1 MSSPLSNAFNELR
14 YSIKDINLYQSP
26 YKHPNVGK
34 ITDEF
39 GSIEVISSGS
49 YNNVTKTHASR
60 SFVVDTK
67 SKRNSLNI
75 YGIPQMADYI
85 NFRYGNSQR
94 NVTLDNTVFPNGTVD
109 SGKVQIGVICA
120 PSTFILPKFFN
131 GAISFYANTWIFR
144 RGIYLNSSGTKVA
157 SSESWILNTASIDSN
172 TPFAVVDFDSG
183 RKITPLYLNRLYL
196 AAKTFDNLAN
206 KLGTVTNGKLYLG
219 SKNIANMTTT
229 QKNAITAKGWT
240 IY

>member
-1 MSSPLSNAFNELR
+1 MKSPLNDAFNELR
-14 YSIKDINLYQSP
+14 NSIKDIDVYQSP
-26 YKHPNVGK
+26 YKHPKVGK

-49 YNNVTKTHASR
+49 YDNVTKTSASNT
-60 SFVVDTK
+60 FVVDTK

-75 YGIPQMADYI
+75 YGIPQMAGYV

-94 NVTLDNTVFPNGTVD
+94 IVTLDNKVFPQATLD
-109 SGKVQIGVICA
+109 SGKVQIGIIYA
-120 PSTFILPKFFN
+120 PSTFILPKNFN
-131 GAISFYANTWIFR
+131 GTISFYADRWIFR
-144 RGIYLNSSGTKVA
+144 RGIYLNSRGTKVA
-157 SSESWILNTASIDSN
+157 SNENWILNTASIDSN

-183 RKITPLYLNRLYL
+183 REITPLYLNRLYL
-196 AAKTFDNLAN
+196 ATKTFDNLAN

>member
-14 YSIKDINLYQSP
+14 YSIKDIDVYRSP
-26 YKHPNVGK
+26 YEHPKVGK

-39 GSIEVISSGS
+39 GTIEVISSGS
-49 YNNVTKTHASR
+49 YDGVTQIHAS
-60 SFVVDTK
+60 SSYIIK
-67 SKRNSLNI
+67 SSNRNSLNI
-75 YGIPQMADYI
+75 YGIPQNPNYV
-85 NFRYGNSQR
+85 NLRYGNSNR
-94 NVTLDNTVFPNGTVD
+94 NVTLDTNIFTNAIID
-109 SGKVQIGVICA
+109 SGAVRLGVICN
-120 PSTFILPKFFN
+120 PQTFILPKVFY
-131 GAISFYANTWIFR
+131 GSIGFYANWLTFR
-144 RGIYLNSSGTKVA
+144 RGIYLNSSGTKFV
-157 SSESWILNTASIDSN
+157 SNENWIVNTASIDSN
-172 TPFAVVDFDSG
+172 RPYAVVDFDSG
-183 RKITPLYLNRLYL
+183 YKLTPFYLNRLYL